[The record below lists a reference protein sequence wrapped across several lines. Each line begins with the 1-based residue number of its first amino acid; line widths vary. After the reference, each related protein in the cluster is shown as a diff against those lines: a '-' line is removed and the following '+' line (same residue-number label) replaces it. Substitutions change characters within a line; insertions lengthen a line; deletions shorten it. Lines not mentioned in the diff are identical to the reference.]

1 MDFVFTH
8 LWQFWLIVS
17 ICCLIMELFSGGFYI
32 LSFAVGA
39 LPALLVAALGGS
51 FYWQL
56 GVFAVFSVLSL
67 TLVRPAMQKLT
78 NQGKEERKSN
88 ADAIIDRIGF
98 VSERIEKNGYGRV
111 ALDGDDWKAMS
122 IDGEEIEKGERVK
135 IVGIDSIIVTVEKC
149 N

>member
-56 GVFAVFSVLSL
+56 GVFAVFSVL
-67 TLVRPAMQKLT
+67 
-78 NQGKEERKSN
+78 
-88 ADAIIDRIGF
+88 
-98 VSERIEKNGYGRV
+98 
-111 ALDGDDWKAMS
+111 
-122 IDGEEIEKGERVK
+122 
-135 IVGIDSIIVTVEKC
+135 
-149 N
+149 